1 MFSLIAI
8 LAVVLTV
15 ATLPIFT
22 ARLVVKSN
30 RDDLESERELL
41 ATAVR
46 VEKYQNS
53 WCARYRSSDWEI
65 SRRCD
70 GDAT

>member
-1 MFSLIAI
+1 MFTLLAI

-15 ATLPIFT
+15 AALPIFT
-22 ARLVVKSN
+22 ARLFVKSN
-30 RDDLESERELL
+30 RDDHDSERELL

-53 WCARYRSSDWEI
+53 WRARYRSSD
-65 SRRCD
+65 
-70 GDAT
+70 

>member
-1 MFSLIAI
+1 MFSLLAV

-22 ARLVVKSN
+22 WLFAKSD
-30 RDDLESERELL
+30 RDDLELERELL

-46 VEKYQNS
+46 GEKYQNS
-53 WCARYRSSDWEI
+53 WRARYRSPDSEI
-65 SRRCD
+65 
-70 GDAT
+70 

>member
-1 MFSLIAI
+1 MFSLLAI

-15 ATLPIFT
+15 AALPIFT
-22 ARLVVKSN
+22 ARLFAQPS

-46 VEKYQNS
+46 VEKYNNS
-53 WCARYRSSDWEI
+53 WRARYRSTD
-65 SRRCD
+65 
-70 GDAT
+70 

>member
-1 MFSLIAI
+1 MFSLLAV

-22 ARLVVKSN
+22 WLFAKSD

-53 WCARYRSSDWEI
+53 WRARYRSPDSEI
-65 SRRCD
+65 
-70 GDAT
+70 